1 MDVVTSSSTNPS
13 PSTEAPRRRVH
24 PVVKVVLLLWL
35 VCAVASLLTFVLA
48 LNSDASI
55 ERALEEKYDADVS
68 FTSENR
74 NRVLLIDGEERS
86 CKVAGQMFS
95 LDDVEIRCVVPDEPP
110 ALR

>member
-1 MDVVTSSSTNPS
+1 MDGVVSPDTSPAT
-13 PSTEAPRRRVH
+13 STETPRRRVN

-35 VCAVASLLTFVLA
+35 GCAVASLLTFAFA

-68 FTSENR
+68 FERQNR
-74 NRVLLIDGEERS
+74 RRVLLIDGERRNCREEG
-86 CKVAGQMFS
+86 VLFS
-95 LDDVEIRCVVPDEPP
+95 LDDVAISCVAPDEPP